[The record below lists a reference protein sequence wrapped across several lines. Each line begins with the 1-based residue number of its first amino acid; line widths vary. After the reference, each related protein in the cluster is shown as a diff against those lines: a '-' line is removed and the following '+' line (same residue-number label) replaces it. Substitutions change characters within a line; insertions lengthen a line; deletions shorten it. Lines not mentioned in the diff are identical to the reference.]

1 MGRVKLRSYAT
12 ALAVSAVAVGVAAC
26 GTGSSGGGG
35 SGSTTAGIK
44 FGPGVDANTKTIS
57 LGVLSPLSGPVA
69 VIGKPLTAGQE
80 AYFKSVNASG
90 GINGW
95 KVNLVERDSKY
106 DPQTQVQAFNQI
118 ADQVAFIAQSLGS
131 PTTKAIQPTADQQK
145 MLVGAAAQDSAFV
158 TDPVM
163 AVIGTPYAVD
173 DANALDYIVRQ
184 TNHPHAKI
192 GIIYQDDAY
201 GQDGLRGYL
210 AGLKTYHFNN
220 VAQATYKVGDTDL
233 TAQVQKMRAGGAQYV
248 FVVAVPT
255 AAATI
260 VGTGASEGYNP
271 TWIFQGPAWSEY
283 LMTSN
288 GTPGGKP
295 TPVAKALASNVWV
308 LGYEARWGDMNV
320 PGMPKFLSV
329 TKTFAPAQIPDY
341 YYMYGY
347 AQAQMETAILRKA
360 IQAGDLTRPGILNA
374 KLHLG
379 TVELGGLVPPLN
391 YTPGLGPASRTSE
404 IAKVDPA
411 APTFLKGVSSF
422 FEGNAAKGLRF
433 TTSG

>member
-1 MGRVKLRSYAT
+1 MGKVKLRPY
-12 ALAVSAVAVGVAAC
+12 AVACVAGMIAVTVAAC
-26 GTGSSGGGG
+26 GTGSSSGGGGG
-35 SGSTTAGIK
+35 STTGGIRS
-44 FGPGVDANTKTIS
+44 GPGVDAKSKTIS

-80 AYFKSVNASG
+80 AYFKSLNAGG

-95 KVNLVERDSKY
+95 KVNLIQRDSKY
-106 DPQTQVQAFNQI
+106 DPQTEVQGFNQI

-131 PTTKAIQPTADQQK
+131 PTTRAIQPLAHQQK
-145 MLVGAAAQDSAFV
+145 MLIGAAAQDSSFV
-158 TDPVM
+158 TDPMM

-173 DANALDYIVRQ
+173 DANALDYIVKQ
-184 TNHPHAKI
+184 THHANAKI

-248 FVVAVPT
+248 FVVAVPST
-255 AAATI
+255 AATI
-260 VGTGASEGYNP
+260 VGTGASQGYNP

-283 LMTSN
+283 LMSSD

-308 LGYEARWGDMNV
+308 LGSARQWGDMSV
-320 PGMPKFLSV
+320 SGMAKFLSD
-329 TKTFAPAQIPDY
+329 TKKFAPAQIPDY

-347 AQAQMETAILRKA
+347 AQAQMEAAVLRKA
-360 IQAGDLTRPGILNA
+360 IQSGDLTRQGILDA

-379 TVELGGLVPPLN
+379 TVQLGDLMPPIN
-391 YTPGLGPASRTSE
+391 YTPGLGPASRMTG
-404 IAKVDPA
+404 IAKVDSG
-411 APTFLKGVSSF
+411 APMFLKSVSPF
-422 FEGNAAKGLRF
+422 FEGGAARGLQF
-433 TTSG
+433 TTTG

>member
-1 MGRVKLRSYAT
+1 MGRVKLRSHA
-12 ALAVSAVAVGVAAC
+12 AAVAMGVIAVGVAAC
-26 GTGSSGGGG
+26 GTGSSGGGSG
-35 SGSTTAGIK
+35 GSTTAGIK
-44 FGPGVDANTKTIS
+44 FGPGVDAKTKTIS

-90 GINGW
+90 GIDGW
-95 KVNLVERDSKY
+95 KVNLIERDSKY
-106 DPQTQVQAFNQI
+106 DPQTEVQAFNQI

-173 DANALDYIVRQ
+173 DANALDYIVRR
-184 TNHPHAKI
+184 TGHPHAKI

-210 AGLKTYHFNN
+210 AGLKTYHFDN
-220 VAQATYKVGDTDL
+220 VAEATYKVGDTDL

-255 AAATI
+255 TAATI

-288 GTPGGKP
+288 GTSSGKA
-295 TPVAKALASNVWV
+295 TPVAKALTSNVWV
-308 LGYEARWGDMNV
+308 LGYEAQWGNMSV
-320 PGMPKFLSV
+320 PGMRKFLSD
-329 TKTFAPAQIPDY
+329 TKTFAPTQIPDY

-347 AQAQMETAILRKA
+347 AEAQMETAVLRKA
-360 IQAGDLTRPGILNA
+360 IQTGDLTRQGILNA

-379 TVELGGLVPPLN
+379 TVSLGGLVPPLD
-391 YTPGLGPASRTSE
+391 YTPALGPASRTSE
-404 IAKVDPA
+404 IAKVDPG

-422 FEGNAAKGLRF
+422 FEGGAARGLQF
-433 TTSG
+433 TTTG